1 MCSDYSVSRIHQ
13 VAKFKEPYKVPYLIK
28 LAATVSLLT
37 YPWLFSL
44 LLQFPALPL
53 PTLPLGVDL
62 TRTVQTLLAS
72 SKISKTSSLCLNYVN
87 DGLMR
92 FLLSVLNPCHITILK
107 KSLKTIFLQYFLY
120 SLPLLQQKIKM
131 EKLSCSHHLLP
142 LITTFLNVFPVLM
155 ISFQSKK
162 SIFNK

>member
-107 KSLKTIFLQYFLY
+107 KKSQNDFSPILSLFATSSATENKNGKIIMFPSSSAPHHHFSKCFSSLNDFL
-120 SLPLLQQKIKM
+120 PIK
-131 EKLSCSHHLLP
+131 EKHL
-142 LITTFLNVFPVLM
+142 
-155 ISFQSKK
+155 
-162 SIFNK
+162 